1 MSILDTPQG
10 GGPCFE
16 APLRTLHLNVKNA
29 IQFVRCEP
37 ESKQKTCRQEG
48 VGGGGTGGLCLP
60 PTPGVLCFIYRGGGY
75 LEQDFVMLIGN
86 LPRKF

>member
-16 APLRTLHLNVKNA
+16 APLPTLHLNVKNA

-37 ESKQKTCRQEG
+37 GSKQKTCRQEG
-48 VGGGGTGGLCLP
+48 GGGGGGCVYPLLQGYCVLYTGGGGGGTWNTIL
-60 PTPGVLCFIYRGGGY
+60 
-75 LEQDFVMLIGN
+75 
-86 LPRKF
+86 